1 MLHIGCHLSI
11 SKGFLHIGKEALS
24 INADT
29 FQFFTRNPQG
39 GQAKEIDAADAA
51 AYNDLAAKN
60 NFAKIVAHAPY
71 TLNPCSDNPQT
82 REFAEMVFTDDLKR
96 MEFVPHN
103 YYNFHPGSHVGQ
115 GAKKG
120 IEMIIE
126 LLNRILKPEQSTVVL
141 LETMSG
147 KGSEVGRSFE
157 ELAAIIN
164 GVKLKEKMGVCL
176 DTCHVFA
183 AGYDIVNNLDGVL
196 SEFDNIIGLER
207 LRAVHLNDSLM
218 PFASNK
224 DRHAKI
230 GEGEIGQAALERFVK
245 HPAIKN
251 LPIILETPNDL
262 KGYAAEIKLMRHAA
276 EEA

>member
-11 SKGFLHIGKEALS
+11 SKGFLHIGREAFS
-24 INADT
+24 IGADT

-39 GQAKEIDAADAA
+39 GKAKDIDAADAA
-51 AYNDLAAKN
+51 AYNAFAAQN
-60 NFAKIVAHAPY
+60 GFAKIVAHAPY

-82 REFAEMVFTDDLKR
+82 REFAEMVFADDLKR

-115 GAKKG
+115 GSEKG
-120 IEMIIE
+120 VEMIIE
-126 LLNRILKPEQSTVVL
+126 LLNRILQPQQTTTVL

-157 ELAAIIN
+157 ELAAVIA

-196 SEFDNIIGLER
+196 TEFDKIIGLER
-207 LRAVHLNDSLM
+207 LKAIHLNDSLM

-230 GEGEIGQAALERFVK
+230 GEGEIGRAALECFVR
-245 HPAIKN
+245 HPVIKN
-251 LPIILETPNDL
+251 LPIILETPNDP
-262 KGYAAEIKLMRHAA
+262 KGYAAEIKMLRQAS
-276 EEA
+276 EE